1 MKINKKRLAAS
12 LAAGAL
18 CLSCAGCGTS
28 LGTNAKTYVNT
39 TSVILKNLFSGSK
52 PASSQSAASVKSGTP
67 LEAPSGFSVD
77 ENGNY
82 AFTGVEN
89 AEYYLLYFCAPD
101 ATSDD
106 DTFIYS
112 SDPIRANDT
121 DQYTGHCSDAFS
133 YAFGDYLVKVYAFPD
148 LTDDRYE
155 MSTAAMANYSY
166 SGEQSAPQIAYY
178 WDTFTGTMGVQIS
191 NMDEYLY
198 EAYPEKVDVI
208 FTNTADS
215 SDTLTLT
222 IENVSTSNYEVST
235 TALKR
240 GASYEIKAVAEN
252 SSTFVLNTV
261 SDTTVVSESLT
272 LGESNE
278 FVNSYTYSDGFAND
292 VFCWPVVAENFDLA
306 SGGEGGYGRTFG
318 RSLAIELTPQ
328 ASEDDAVYSYSL
340 KAGNWIAG
348 GSVSLYADGTLR
360 AVETGGGPV
369 NYSSLNGTWV
379 DNGDGTATLSYD
391 HSTLVIE

>member
-1 MKINKKRLAAS
+1 MKLNKKRMAAGLAA
-12 LAAGAL
+12 AAL
-18 CLSCAGCGTS
+18 CLSCTGCGTS

-52 PASSQSAASVKSGTP
+52 SASSQSVANVSSGTP
-67 LEAPSGFSVD
+67 LDAPSGFTVD
-77 ENGNY
+77 EKGNY
-82 AFTGVEN
+82 SFTGVDN

-101 ATSDD
+101 ATSDE

-121 DQYTGHCSDAFS
+121 NQYAGHCSDAFS

-155 MSTAAMANYSY
+155 MSTAALANYSY

-178 WDTFTGTMGVQIS
+178 WDAFTGTMGVQIS

-198 EAYPEKVDVI
+198 EAYPEKVDVT
-208 FTNTADS
+208 FTNTEDS
-215 SDTLTLT
+215 SDALTLT

-240 GASYEIKAVAEN
+240 GATYEIKAVAEN
-252 SSTFVLNTV
+252 SDTFVLNTV
-261 SDTTVVSESLT
+261 SDTTVVSEGLT
-272 LGESNE
+272 LGGSNA

-306 SGGEGGYGRTFG
+306 NGGEGGYGRTFG
-318 RSLAIELTPQ
+318 RSLAVELTAQEP
-328 ASEDDAVYSYSL
+328 EDGALYSYSL

-348 GSVSLYADGTLR
+348 GTVSLYADGTFH

-369 NYSSLNGTWV
+369 NYSYLDGTWV